1 MPIGVIGVIAGTKGP
16 GLAAVKRAA

>member
-1 MPIGVIGVIAGTKGP
+1 MAIGVIGVIAGTKGP